1 MIKIGAKIL
10 LFSFLFVQCSLT
22 EVPYQTVKGRTMGTT
37 YSIIYQGA
45 ENMKSD
51 IDRLLM
57 EINDEVSTYIPSSTI
72 SQYNISTSEF
82 EIDSTSNHFMINWE
96 ASGKIYQ
103 ETQGFF
109 DPSVMPLINY
119 WGFGYTSKEARTKV
133 DSNFVEEMMK
143 GVGFSKFQKSG
154 SIFTKPSP
162 DAQLDFSAIAKGYA
176 VDAISDLLNNNEIEN
191 YLVEIGREVF
201 TKGQNIQGKK
211 WKIGL
216 STPDSEAAMDEISLV
231 ISVSDRGVA
240 SSGNYR
246 NFHIVEG
253 KKYGHTIDPYTGYP
267 SLNDLLG
274 ITVISMSCMDSD
286 AYATAFMAM
295 GLEKSMKLVEE
306 LPRVEACFFYSDQEG
321 KIIKKYSN
329 GFIQYVAGREE

>member
-1 MIKIGAKIL
+1 MIKIRAKIL

-191 YLVEIGREVF
+191 YLVEIGR
-201 TKGQNIQGKK
+201 
-211 WKIGL
+211 
-216 STPDSEAAMDEISLV
+216 LV
-231 ISVSDRGVA
+231 Q
-240 SSGNYR
+240 
-246 NFHIVEG
+246 
-253 KKYGHTIDPYTGYP
+253 
-267 SLNDLLG
+267 L
-274 ITVISMSCMDSD
+274 
-286 AYATAFMAM
+286 
-295 GLEKSMKLVEE
+295 
-306 LPRVEACFFYSDQEG
+306 
-321 KIIKKYSN
+321 
-329 GFIQYVAGREE
+329 